1 MSGMVISGKSIN
13 RRHLLRGAGA
23 AVALPFLSA
32 MVPAL
37 QARAVPQPA
46 RRLAFF
52 YVPNGIVPD
61 SFHPAGD
68 GGRDYALTPV
78 LAPLA
83 SVREHVT
90 VLSGLSNI
98 ATARGG
104 GGHSSAHSGWLNGA
118 PSKKTEGSD
127 IRAGKT
133 LDQYAADT
141 LGRDT
146 ILRSLELTTESSIVS
161 GLCELGYSCV
171 YRNSTS
177 WLTPTT
183 PLPHENNPRRV
194 FERLFGSEATPQ
206 ARRRELANDRS
217 ILDSVGE
224 EMRRLARTLGAHD
237 RRTMDDYATAI
248 RDVEARIEKIERSER
263 VSLGA
268 DMAQPTGIPEDFED
282 HVKLL
287 FDLLLVA
294 FRGDITRVACTQIGR
309 ENSNRSYP
317 WIGVNGGHHAITHH
331 GNDPVKVAAQI
342 KIDTYHATLFK
353 DLVETMRATP
363 DGDGTLLDHALLVY
377 GGGLGDGNTH
387 SFSNL
392 PLLVAGGGSHRGGR
406 HLKYPMDTPLMN
418 AGLSLLDKVGAH
430 LDRVGDSTGRLAEL

>member
-1 MSGMVISGKSIN
+1 MFITGKAIS
-13 RRHLLRGAGA
+13 RRHLLRGSGA
-23 AVALPFLSA
+23 AVALPFLGA

-37 QARAVPQPA
+37 RASAATRPPP
-46 RRLAFF
+46 RLAFF
-52 YVPNGIVPD
+52 YVPNGIVPA
-61 SFHPAGD
+61 SFHPEGN
-68 GGRDYALTPV
+68 GGPDYALTPV
-78 LAPLA
+78 LTPLK
-83 SVREHVT
+83 SVRHHVT

-133 LDQYAADT
+133 LDQYAADS
-141 LGRDT
+141 LGADT

-183 PLPHENNPRRV
+183 PLPHENDPRRV
-194 FERLFGSEATPQ
+194 FERLFGSEATPA

-217 ILDSVGE
+217 ILDSVSDELG
-224 EMRRLARTLGAHD
+224 RLTRSLGVGD
-237 RRTMDDYATAI
+237 RRTVDDYTTAI
-248 RDVEARIEKIERSER
+248 RDVESRIEKIERSQAHD
-263 VSLGA
+263 LAGG
-268 DMAQPTGIPEDFED
+268 MTPPTGIPEDFED
-282 HVKLL
+282 HVKIL

-294 FRGDITRVACTQIGR
+294 FRGDITRVSCTQVAR

-331 GNDPVKVAAQI
+331 GNDPVKVAQQI
-342 KIDTYHATLFK
+342 KIDTYHVSLFK
-353 DLVETMRATP
+353 DFIETLDATA

-392 PLLVAGGGSHRGGR
+392 PLVVAGGAGGHRGGR
-406 HLKYPMDTPLMN
+406 HLKSPMDTPLMN
-418 AGLSLLDKVGAH
+418 AGLSLLDKVGVH
-430 LDRVGDSTGRLAEL
+430 LDGVGDSTSRLAAL